1 MFPLFLF
8 PLWIDSHNPAGLE
21 FLSDTRTSQAEVWAS
36 GARGGWV
43 DFYQGDKTLE
53 WGAQTQSL
61 YRVNER
67 WTLQGEMCYRNSTSQ
82 HVTGSVFIDPTD
94 LPFDLLEYNRN
105 REGETQLEH
114 YHLLGGMSGRVNRLW
129 QWGLRTDFTAANYAK
144 RRDLRHQNRLMQMDL
159 SSGVVWSPAAS
170 LAVGLSYDWNRR
182 VEGVSFNIAGTSD
195 EDYYTL
201 ISYGNFY
208 GIKQLA
214 TSYDGYAS
222 TSNGMIPLVDERH
235 RFSLQLGNAPRGK
248 WQWFNELSYTSR
260 SGYYGR
266 ESLYS
271 IVYTDHEGK
280 TLQEQSQVSWQ
291 SNAGNLHRWQLS
303 AQWDEL
309 TNHENLFNEE
319 QQGGGLSRIVYQG
332 KMQRLEQKKV
342 TADLTYTGQVEATI
356 LQQPRWTWQS
366 AVHYRHQEQRTTFFP
381 MERWQEI
388 GQYRCQVSG
397 SHAWAQGRGAW
408 TCQLESALQWGDG
421 TPCRDKNLSGGG
433 TATTVAV
440 SLDRYL
446 HHQYEYLTAR
456 QWQAGMT
463 MRYTFAF
470 PSFMPYVEGA
480 FGWQQTFHRPQYVA
494 ENRAYGATLRV
505 GMDF

>member
-1 MFPLFLF
+1 MLPFLF
-8 PLWIDSHNPAGLE
+8 PFWIDCHNPAGLE
-21 FLSDTRTSQAEVWAS
+21 YLSDTRTSQAEVWAS
-36 GARGGWV
+36 GNRGGWV
-43 DFYQGDKTLE
+43 DFYQGDKSVE
-53 WGAQTQSL
+53 WGAMTQSH

-67 WTLQGEMCYRNSTSQ
+67 WTLQGEISYRNVTSQ

-94 LPFDLLEYNRN
+94 LPFDLLEYNLH

-114 YHLLGGMSGRVNRLW
+114 YHLLGGMSGKINRQW

-159 SSGVVWSPAAS
+159 SSGVVWHPSAVC
-170 LAVGLSYDWNRR
+170 AVGVSYGWNRR

-235 RFSLQLGNAPRGK
+235 RVSLQLGNAPDGK
-248 WQWFNELSYTSR
+248 VQWFNELSYASR
-260 SGYYGR
+260 RGYYGR

-271 IVYTDHEGK
+271 IVYTDHEGQ
-280 TLQEQSQVSWQ
+280 TLQEQCRFSWQ
-291 SNAGNLHRWQLS
+291 APSGIQHRWQLS

-309 TNHENLFNEE
+309 TNHEKLFNEE
-319 QQGGGLSRIVYQG
+319 QQGGGLTRIVYNG
-332 KMQRLEQKKV
+332 KIQRLARQ
-342 TADLTYTGQVEATI
+342 TLSTRLTYVGQVQKSI
-356 LQQPRWTWQS
+356 LQQPRWMWQT
-366 AVHYRHQEQRTTFFP
+366 ALDYRRREQKTTFFP
-381 MERWQEI
+381 MQRRQEI
-388 GQYRCQVSG
+388 GQYRCQVSA
-397 SHAWAQGRGAW
+397 SHAFAQGPGAW
-408 TCQLESALQWGDG
+408 TLGLESAFQWGDG
-421 TPCRDKNLSGGG
+421 TACDDTNLSGGG
-433 TATTVAV
+433 STTTVAV

-446 HHQYEYLTAR
+446 QHQYEYQTAR
-456 QWQAGMT
+456 QWQAGMKV
-463 MRYTFAF
+463 RYTFAYQ
-470 PSFMPYVEGA
+470 SFRPFVEGA
-480 FGWQQTFHRPQYVA
+480 FGWHQAFHRPQYVA
-494 ENRAYGATLRV
+494 DNHAYGATLRV